1 MRDIKRFPIGGTH
14 LPEHKALTTDSAIRS
29 IRPSNAVAIPL
40 RQHIGA
46 PALPAVKS
54 GDHVTAGQLIGKPAK
69 GLSVA
74 IHSSVA
80 GTVRAIETRRMIEG
94 TDTSC
99 VVIECDVADR
109 PADSGT
115 ADARFLTVCGPDD
128 PVPDADTVI
137 AAVREAGIVGMGGA
151 AFPTHI
157 KLQLKPDVKIDTVII
172 NGAECE
178 PYITTDD
185 RLMQEQ
191 ARAVFR
197 GLDIIRRTVGAAQG
211 FVACEINKPQ
221 ALERLHEEARN
232 WTCLDAVRLDTRYP
246 HGAEKHLIKAVLDR
260 EVPTR
265 QLPMAV
271 GVVVNNVQTA
281 IAIAMAVDRGQP
293 LTARVLTVSGS
304 AIRDPGNFLAPIGT
318 PVRDL
323 IAAAGGASSP
333 DCHVIIGGPMT
344 GTATQDLELPVT
356 KSTSGIV
363 LLQAGDYA
371 DRRNEVCIRCG
382 RCVSVCPMYLQ
393 PNRITAFVNNDMI
406 PEAEEFGVNDCI
418 LCGACSYVC
427 PSRRPLLQWLREGK
441 LKSSQ
446 IAREISRQGG
456 PEA

>member
-14 LPEHKALTTDSAIRS
+14 LPERKSQSTDRPIRP
-29 IRPSNAVAIPL
+29 IRPSNTVAIPL
-40 RQHIGA
+40 RQHLGV
-46 PALPAVKS
+46 PAHAVVEP
-54 GDHVTAGQLIGKPAK
+54 GMQVTAGQLIGKPDK
-69 GLSVA
+69 GLSAA
-74 IHSSVA
+74 IHSSVD
-80 GTVRAIETRRMIEG
+80 GTVTALESRRMIDG
-94 TDTSC
+94 
-99 VVIECDVADR
+99 
-109 PADSGT
+109 
-115 ADARFLTVCGPDD
+115 ADATCVTIACAPASASADGAPSGELFPTAGPDD
-128 PVPDADTVI
+128 PVPDAGTVV

-151 AFPTHI
+151 AFPTHV
-157 KLQLKPDVKIDTVII
+157 KLQLRPDVKIDTVII

-178 PYITTDD
+178 PYITADD

-197 GLDIIRRTVGAAQG
+197 GLEIIRRTVGAARG
-211 FVACEINKPQ
+211 IVACEINKPQ
-221 ALERLHEEARN
+221 ALERLFAEAPN
-232 WTCLDAVRLDTRYP
+232 WECLEAVRLDTRYP

-260 EVPTR
+260 EVPIR

-281 IAIAMAVDRGQP
+281 IAIAMAVDRGLP

-304 AIRDPGNFLAPIGT
+304 AVREPGNFLVPVGT

-323 IAAAGGASSP
+323 IAAAGGATSP

-344 GTATQDLELPVT
+344 GTATQDLDLPVT
-356 KSTSGIV
+356 KSTSGVV
-363 LLQAGDYA
+363 LLEAADYA
-371 DRRNEVCIRCG
+371 DRRNEACIRCG

-418 LCGACSYVC
+418 LCGACSFVC
-427 PSRRPLLQWLREGK
+427 PAGRPLVQWLREGK
-441 LKSSQ
+441 MKSSQ

-456 PEA
+456 REA